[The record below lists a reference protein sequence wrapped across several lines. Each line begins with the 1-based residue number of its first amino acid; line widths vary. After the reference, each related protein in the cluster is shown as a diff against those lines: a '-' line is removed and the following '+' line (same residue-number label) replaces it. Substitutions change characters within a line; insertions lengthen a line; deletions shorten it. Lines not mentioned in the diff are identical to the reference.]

1 MQDEAIVYLMA
12 PFLFPAW
19 VVGLGKVTS
28 RDLFQLHSIV
38 LILMDKYLWF
48 GFPGFFFCSCLGIV
62 SFPKQFVTLQH
73 RYDLVF
79 IQWYYIFPWRN
90 DWDGGTGVLFFPSSF
105 ELPKKESSFQNQR
118 VMQSASVFQA
128 SVVHLSWEK
137 SVFMITVRNFMS
149 EEKRGGKVLGLL
161 FLERRHEHCSK
172 AVL

>member
-1 MQDEAIVYLMA
+1 MMLKFIFFLQDEAIVYLMA

-28 RDLFQLHSIV
+28 RDLFQLHSII

-90 DWDGGTGVLFFPSSF
+90 DWDGGTGVLFFPLKLWTAKKRELFSKPKSNAKCFSFPSICSSF
-105 ELPKKESSFQNQR
+105 EL
-118 VMQSASVFQA
+118 
-128 SVVHLSWEK
+128 
-137 SVFMITVRNFMS
+137 
-149 EEKRGGKVLGLL
+149 GKNLYLW
-161 FLERRHEHCSK
+161 
-172 AVL
+172 